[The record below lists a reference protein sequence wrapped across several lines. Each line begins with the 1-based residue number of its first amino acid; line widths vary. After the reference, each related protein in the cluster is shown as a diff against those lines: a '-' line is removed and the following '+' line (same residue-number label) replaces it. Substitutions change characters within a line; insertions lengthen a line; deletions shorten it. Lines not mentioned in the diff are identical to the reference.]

1 MSVNSRLHNIERSL
15 RYRELA
21 LLWLKTSQERGGL
34 LASLACAET
43 LTVPLKL

>member
-21 LLWLKTSQERGGL
+21 LLWLKTSQEKGWIRGL
-34 LASLACAET
+34 LENW
-43 LTVPLKL
+43 